1 MSKSEYKRPIGEIL
15 HIVNNEAICFPLSS
29 FKGRGWKVI
38 VDDEIIGTL
47 GDPFGNVDRP
57 YQPVILKSTVEK
69 ENLIGKEAF
78 AQKKK
83 KKKRRNY
90 RNKDKRS

>member
-1 MSKSEYKRPIGEIL
+1 MKTDYKRPIGEIL
-15 HIVNNEAICFPLSS
+15 HIVNNEAICFPLSA
-29 FKGRGWKVI
+29 FKGKGWRVF
-38 VDDEIIGTL
+38 VDEEIIGTL

-57 YQPVILKSTVEK
+57 YQPIILKKDINK
-69 ENLIGKEAF
+69 ENLVGKEAF

-90 RNKDKRS
+90 KKRKKNS